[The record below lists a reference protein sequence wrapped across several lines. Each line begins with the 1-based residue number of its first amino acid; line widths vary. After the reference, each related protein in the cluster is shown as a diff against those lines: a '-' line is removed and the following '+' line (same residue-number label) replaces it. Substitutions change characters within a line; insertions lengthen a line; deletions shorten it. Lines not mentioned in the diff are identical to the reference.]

1 MKEKTFKELYN
12 IAVIIDDMLDNE
24 KFMRRTS
31 DLDMLF
37 LRGRHLYVSTF
48 ISIQKYKGVSNV
60 IRLNISDMYLFRL
73 RNQQDLDSFLE
84 EFSAL
89 ANKEIIEH
97 IYRMATDEPYGFLY
111 INGTSRDINDMFYA
125 SLKKRFIL
133 TK

>member
-1 MKEKTFKELYN
+1 
-12 IAVIIDDMLDNE
+12 MLDNE

-48 ISIQKYKGVSNV
+48 ISIQKYKGVSNI

-73 RNQQDLDSFLE
+73 RTAQDLESFLD

-89 ANKEIIEH
+89 ADKKIIEH
-97 IYRMATDEPYGFLY
+97 IYRQATDEPYGFLY
-111 INGTSRDINDMFYA
+111 IKLASRDINHMFYA
-125 SLKKRFIL
+125 SLKKTFYIDEIKNIIIYYIYL
-133 TK
+133 WQL